1 MSTLDIDRQ
10 ASTTRTS
17 APEVLIIG
25 GGPAGLTAA
34 QALARAGR
42 RVLVVE
48 RERDAG
54 GIPRHCAH
62 TGFGIRDLHRVLDGP
77 TYARRLVASTRAAGA
92 AILTGATVTDWS
104 PDGGATITSADG
116 ITTVTP
122 RATILA
128 TGARERPRPARLIP
142 GDRPDGIYT
151 TGLLQNLVHLHHQTI
166 GTRAVILGAELV
178 SWSAVLTLREAGCAV
193 EAMVTHHRK
202 PESYRALTLAGTR
215 ALHVPI
221 LTQHRIVRVV
231 GRGHLEAV
239 EVEDLR
245 DRSRHTVP
253 CDTLVTTGDWVPDHE
268 LARTAG
274 LDIDPAS
281 KAPIVDASFQTS
293 RPGVFAVGNLAH
305 PVDTA
310 DVAAIDGRHVAGRVI
325 AWLDG
330 AAGSRATTRVRAA
343 GPLQWISPG
352 ILHARSGLPARH
364 RYLAWS
370 DQHVSLPTVTVRQG
384 GTVLSS
390 RRLPWPASPGRI
402 FRIPAGLLAGAE
414 PGAGDVEVA
423 IR

>member
-10 ASTTRTS
+10 ASTARN
-17 APEVLIIG
+17 APEVLVIG

-42 RVLVVE
+42 QVLLVE
-48 RERDAG
+48 RESHAG

-62 TGFGIRDLHRVLDGP
+62 TGFGIRDLHRVVDGP
-77 TYARRLVASTRAAGA
+77 TYARRLVAATRAAGVT
-92 AILTGATVTDWS
+92 IWTGATVTDWS

-142 GDRPDGIYT
+142 GDRPDGVYT
-151 TGLLQNLVHLHHQTI
+151 TGLLQNLVHLHHQKV
-166 GTRAVILGAELV
+166 GDRAVVLGAELV
-178 SWSAVLTLREAGCAV
+178 SWSAVLTLREAGCTTA
-193 EAMVTHHRK
+193 AMVTHHRRA
-202 PESYRALTLAGTR
+202 ESYRTLTLAGRT

-221 LTQHRIVRVV
+221 LTQHRIVRIV

-245 DRSRHTVP
+245 TLGRRTIP
-253 CDTLVTTGDWVPDHE
+253 CDTLITTGDWIPDHE
-268 LARTAG
+268 LARAAG
-274 LDIDPAS
+274 LDIDLAS
-281 KAPIVDASFQTS
+281 KAPLVDAGLQTS
-293 RPGVFAVGNLAH
+293 QAGVFAIGNLVH

-310 DVAAIDGRHVAGRVI
+310 DVAAIDGRHVEGRVS

-330 AAGSRATTRVRAA
+330 APTHTATARVVAA

-352 ILHARSGLPARH
+352 ILDDRSGPPARR
-364 RYLAWS
+364 RYLAWT
-370 DQHVSLPTVTVRQG
+370 DRHVSLPTVTVRQG
-384 GTVLSS
+384 GKVLSK

-402 FRIPAGLLAGAE
+402 FRIPAQLLDGAR
-414 PGAGDVEVA
+414 PGAGDVVVGVS
-423 IR
+423 